1 MCRMR
6 TLRDQAI
13 VLRTHKLGEADR
25 IITLLTREHGRRRAV
40 AKGVRRTSSKFGSR
54 LEPFMVVDVQLW
66 QGRSL
71 DIVTQVDTLVPL
83 ARSIVPDYPR
93 YTAGSA
99 ILETT
104 ERLTP
109 QEGEPAG
116 RQFVL
121 LDGALR
127 ALAAG
132 RHEPELVLDAFLLR
146 SMAVSGWC
154 PSLQQ
159 CALCGADG
167 PHAAFAVASGGVV
180 CESCRPAGS
189 AHPAPGTLALLRAL
203 LAGDWEAVHA
213 SDRAERRE
221 AARLTSSYAQ
231 WHLEHALRS
240 IRLVGDSW
248 G

>member
-1 MCRMR
+1 MGPMK
-6 TLRDQAI
+6 TLRDRAI

-25 IITLLTREHGRRRAV
+25 IITLLTRENGRRRAV

-66 QGRSL
+66 QGRNL
-71 DIVTQVDTLVPL
+71 DVVTQVETLVPL
-83 ARSIVPDYPR
+83 ARSIVSNYPR
-93 YTAGSA
+93 YTAGSV

-116 RQFVL
+116 RQYVL

-132 RHEPELVLDAFLLR
+132 THEPGLVLDAFLLR
-146 SMAVSGWC
+146 SMAVSGWS
-154 PSLQQ
+154 PSLQD
-159 CALCGADG
+159 CALCGAAG
-167 PHAAFAVASGGVV
+167 PHAAFSVASGGAV
-180 CESCRPAGS
+180 CHTCRPAGS
-189 AHPAPGTLALLRAL
+189 VHPVPGTLPLLLALLT
-203 LAGDWEAVHA
+203 GDWDAVRA
-213 SDRAERRE
+213 SEPAQRRD
-221 AARLTSSYAQ
+221 AARLTSGYAQ

-240 IRLVGDSW
+240 MRLVGQTW
-248 G
+248 A